1 MNLRRKT
8 KNALTGILIAGVIV
22 STAAC
27 GTASENRVAVNDVF
41 LNDYRNMEITTTLKE
56 ATEDDVKEEL
66 EHIAKDYNYVVPID
80 KAVSSDSTVDI
91 SLTKKNADGSID
103 EASTLTATIVLGN
116 DSVPAEL
123 EEAVIGLSKG
133 ETKEFESTDSSG
145 EKTPYVVE
153 VVTVYEYGEITD
165 DIAGGLGIDGVTD
178 LESLKKYLIDALNRD
193 NKDIYKNELKTEIS
207 NTLYNN
213 CKVNNIQEHLKN
225 EYYDILYKQL
235 TDLVEYYSDTS
246 EEEVT
251 LYDLVSPTMEKEGY
265 VGTTEDYIAYCAERN
280 AKLYLIYKAIAEK
293 ESISVDDIDAY
304 SLAATDWASQTSE
317 YDTLKDFISD
327 NSFESYER
335 DALADAV
342 MDYLVN
348 LYAGDIF
355 KDDSSDAPGEISQ
368 DENSLD
374 EALEEASNELSF
386 EEKTEET
393 QPEEVS
399 GAAASSQTSN

>member
-1 MNLRRKT
+1 MYAVKYRGLVGF
-8 KNALTGILIAGVIV
+8 TGV
-22 STAAC
+22 
-27 GTASENRVAVNDVF
+27 
-41 LNDYRNMEITTTLKE
+41 
-56 ATEDDVKEEL
+56 
-66 EHIAKDYNYVVPID
+66 
-80 KAVSSDSTVDI
+80 
-91 SLTKKNADGSID
+91 
-103 EASTLTATIVLGN
+103 
-116 DSVPAEL
+116 
-123 EEAVIGLSKG
+123 
-133 ETKEFESTDSSG
+133 EF
-145 EKTPYVVE
+145 
-153 VVTVYEYGEITD
+153 
-165 DIAGGLGIDGVTD
+165 
-178 LESLKKYLIDALNRD
+178 
-193 NKDIYKNELKTEIS
+193 
-207 NTLYNN
+207 
-213 CKVNNIQEHLKN
+213 
-225 EYYDILYKQL
+225 
-235 TDLVEYYSDTS
+235 YS
-246 EEEVT
+246 
-251 LYDLVSPTMEKEGY
+251 
-265 VGTTEDYIAYCAERN
+265 
-280 AKLYLIYKAIAEK
+280 KAIAEK